1 MDATFRSIRPG
12 TDEYL
17 PYYGKYV
24 ARVPDGDIVDILSRQ
39 IVGTAALLRSISEEQ
54 ADYRYAPG
62 KWTIREVA
70 GHLTDTERVFSYRA
84 LRFSRGDTT
93 PCEGFDENAYVAN
106 APFARVSLA
115 NLGSEL
121 EHIRKAS
128 IHFFSNLNAESM
140 ALRGVANGA
149 EVSVRALAFITAGHE
164 NHHLD
169 ILRSRYLT
177 QLQGQ

>member
-12 TDEYL
+12 SDEYL

-24 ARVPDGDIVDILSRQ
+24 ARVPDGDIVDILGRQ
-39 IVGTAALLRSISEEQ
+39 ISETTALLRSISEEQ

-70 GHLTDTERVFSYRA
+70 GHMGDTERVFSYRA

-93 PCEGFDENAYVAN
+93 PCEGFDENIYAAN
-106 APFARVSLA
+106 GPFARVKMADLA
-115 NLGSEL
+115 SEL
-121 EHIRKAS
+121 EHIRMAS
-128 IHFFSNLNAESM
+128 IHLFSNLDAESM
-140 ALRGVANGA
+140 ALRGIANGA
-149 EVSVRALAFITAGHE
+149 EVSVRALAFISAGHE
-164 NHHLD
+164 THHLD

-177 QLQGQ
+177 QQEGQ